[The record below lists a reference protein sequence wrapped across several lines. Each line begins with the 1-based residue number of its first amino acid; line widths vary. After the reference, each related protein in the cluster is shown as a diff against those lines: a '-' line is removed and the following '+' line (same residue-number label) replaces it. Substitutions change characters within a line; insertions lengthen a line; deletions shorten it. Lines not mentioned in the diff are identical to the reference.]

1 MQANPPLSALPNSS
15 LSKPDAAFC
24 RDLASRLLSLPPS
37 EEEREEVEKGL
48 GRYPEGMVAV
58 GARKGG
64 RILAVVVRPLVRG
77 CPFPTVFYLTD
88 KDLCRR
94 ASQLESAGCMKGWA
108 ERLEKDE
115 ELKVAYGRAHL
126 MYLCFRKEVAKIL
139 GDPPYPAPI
148 SAGGMPERVKCLHS
162 LLAQSLVMGPGI
174 NPIGD
179 ETAKEV
185 GAWQG

>member
-1 MQANPPLSALPNSS
+1 MQANPPSSALPSSS
-15 LSKPDAAFC
+15 LSKTDAAFC
-24 RDLASRLLSLPPS
+24 RDLALRLLSAPAS
-37 EEEREEVEKGL
+37 EEEKREVEKSL
-48 GRYPEGMVAV
+48 GRYPEGMAAV

-64 RILAVVVRPLVRG
+64 RILAVVVKPLVRS

-94 ASQLESAGCMKGWA
+94 TSQLESAGCMKGWTQ
-108 ERLEKDE
+108 RLERDE
-115 ELKVAYGRAHL
+115 ELKTAYRRAHL
-126 MYLCFRKEVAKIL
+126 MYLCFRREVAKISGL
-139 GDPPYPAPI
+139 PPYPSPI

-162 LLAQSLVMGPGI
+162 LLAQSLVMGPNI

-185 GAWQG
+185 GAW